1 MVSAGRAERQKRVN
15 TVLPLHPYICA
26 MKKIVVLSG
35 AGISA
40 DSGLKTFRGSGGLW
54 EGHVITDVATPE
66 AFERDPALV
75 LRFYNARRR
84 QLDEVQP
91 NAGHLALAALEQYYE
106 VSIVTQNVDDLHE
119 RAGSSRIM
127 HLHGELR
134 KKRSTRNPN
143 LIEPWTEDI
152 VPGDPAPDGGLWRP
166 HIVWFGEE
174 VSLMEDAAAEMAY
187 ADLLIVVG
195 TSLVVYPAA
204 GLVHYAPSHTRIF
217 VVDPNRPAMNWM
229 TNGITFI
236 EENAADGLPRLVESL
251 ILEVSNP
258 LSGAQ

>member
-1 MVSAGRAERQKRVN
+1 
-15 TVLPLHPYICA
+15 

-35 AGISA
+35 AGMSA
-40 DSGLKTFRGSGGLW
+40 DSGIKTFRGAGGLW
-54 EGHVITDVATPE
+54 EGHAITDVATPE

-91 NAGHLALAALEQYYE
+91 NAGHLALAALEKFYA
-106 VSIVTQNVDDLHE
+106 VSIITQNVDDLHE
-119 RAGSSRIM
+119 RAGSSRII

-134 KKRSTRNPN
+134 KKRSTRNSN
-143 LIEPWTEDI
+143 LIEAWTEDLA
-152 VPGDPAPDGGLWRP
+152 PGDPAPDGGYWRP

-174 VSLMEDAAAEMAY
+174 VPMMEDAAAEMAY

-204 GLVHYAPSHTRIF
+204 GLVHYAPSHARIF

-229 TNGITFI
+229 THGITFI
-236 EENAADGLPRLVESL
+236 EENAAEVLPRLVESL
-251 ILEVSNP
+251 IREVSHP
-258 LSGAQ
+258 TSGIT